1 VRDTNGDGA
10 IDLCC
15 NGMIGADACSSALTS
30 CPGREIAPINPQPW
44 SCALHPQIADGYSV
58 GITFTAVAATIVGV
72 GQ

>member
-1 VRDTNGDGA
+1 
-10 IDLCC
+10 
-15 NGMIGADACSSALTS
+15 LTA